1 GRGRPRVDSTGPTE
15 HPPKRNSGDAARRA
29 LTRRVFERRGGE
41 KRETFRGV
49 ARFGHRSRDRARTL
63 AKYLRP
69 VLHHQGG
76 RPGHGARPSHLTPHR
91 RGARR
96 LDRSGERGRGR
107 RGLHCLSVS
116 DQSNR
121 NASGG
126 AGGRGRDHCM
136 SARILIAEDDAD
148 LRDLLQDELEDA
160 GYETIVAIDGRAA
173 MAHIE
178 RERERIDLL
187 ITDVRMPGLSGDELL
202 TAMRTRRSEAPVIVI
217 TAFGSGEQAGGM
229 GKAGAF
235 QYLTKPFDTDD
246 LSRAVTEALASIGG
260 ILLYVSTAMVKPADV
275 KETLA
280 MSKSHIGLMIYT
292 AAMVVLTDFLT
303 GVMTAI
309 TIYAVGYLIGKRLE
323 ARQGKN
329 ADEPAYSPTGD

>member
-1 GRGRPRVDSTGPTE
+1 
-15 HPPKRNSGDAARRA
+15 
-29 LTRRVFERRGGE
+29 
-41 KRETFRGV
+41 
-49 ARFGHRSRDRARTL
+49 
-63 AKYLRP
+63 
-69 VLHHQGG
+69 
-76 RPGHGARPSHLTPHR
+76 
-91 RGARR
+91 
-96 LDRSGERGRGR
+96 
-107 RGLHCLSVS
+107 
-116 DQSNR
+116 
-121 NASGG
+121 
-126 AGGRGRDHCM
+126 M
-136 SARILIAEDDAD
+136 
-148 LRDLLQDELEDA
+148 
-160 GYETIVAIDGRAA
+160 
-173 MAHIE
+173 
-178 RERERIDLL
+178 
-187 ITDVRMPGLSGDELL
+187 
-202 TAMRTRRSEAPVIVI
+202 IVI
-217 TAFGSGEQAGGM
+217 TAFGSVEQAVGM
-229 GKAGAF
+229 VKAGAF